1 MKNGIPIMLG
11 YFAVSFALGIAAKN
25 VGMDAI
31 QAGYMSITML
41 ASAGE
46 FAALNLIASTAG
58 VIEAI
63 LTCLVV
69 NLRYFLMSCSLS
81 QKLDPKMKLRHLF
94 LLAQFVTDELFGTV
108 GNLAAIL
115 CLGVAV
121 ALVRKE
127 LLHVEVN
134 RVIVRSDAEDFVV
147 EVP

>member
-69 NLRYFLMSCSLS
+69 NLRYFLMSCSLLHLWCS
-81 QKLDPKMKLRHLF
+81 SGFGFRLDGGHC
-94 LLAQFVTDELFGTV
+94 TWSYCG
-108 GNLAAIL
+108 
-115 CLGVAV
+115 
-121 ALVRKE
+121 
-127 LLHVEVN
+127 
-134 RVIVRSDAEDFVV
+134 
-147 EVP
+147 